1 MKKKL
6 ENHLIMSGLYKA
18 ASGVSLFLSI
28 RLLIDL
34 LGLEEY
40 GLWVLIFTI
49 FQWVLIMD
57 FGIQSSLKTKTPILL
72 HEKKIDLLKS
82 YIKTT
87 YKISFLIGLTIF
99 IGFFIS
105 TFLIDFTDVLNISF
119 HSRSFINKLFLL
131 NVFFFCINFVI
142 NIQKSLHVA
151 FLKGKYAEQSLA
163 VSQLGFLLLIFLIK
177 LIFKNVDIETKLI
190 LVTIANGSVALIVN
204 LIYTYTFFKN
214 EKINLKTE
222 TKTPPGFISNLL
234 KLGVKYMFIELG
246 ILIIFTSDNYII
258 SNAFSTNKVTVY
270 EVINKLFQFPF
281 LILFA
286 VLSPLWSMF
295 AKNYI
300 EKNKEALLDKF
311 KKFNLFFGIVVL
323 AVTVL
328 SLTVPF
334 VLSIWIKET
343 IVYPKYLILLIS
355 ILILLRIYVTFYTFF
370 LNGIGKLNFYMGFI
384 IVGVFVKIP
393 LSYFFVDLGFD
404 INSVVLSS
412 ILIMVL
418 WVLFIPYKCYKIVNA
433 IDTTSK

>member
-28 RLLIDL
+28 RLLIDF

>member
-28 RLLIDL
+28 RLLIDF

-300 EKNKEALLDKF
+300 EKNKEALLETF

>member
-28 RLLIDL
+28 RLLIDF

-412 ILIMVL
+412 ILIMVI
-418 WVLFIPYKCYKIVNA
+418 WVLFILYKL
-433 IDTTSK
+433 